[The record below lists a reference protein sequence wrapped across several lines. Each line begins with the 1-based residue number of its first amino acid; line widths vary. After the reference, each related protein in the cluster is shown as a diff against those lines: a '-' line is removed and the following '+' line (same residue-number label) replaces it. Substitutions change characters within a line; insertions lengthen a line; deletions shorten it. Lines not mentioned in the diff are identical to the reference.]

1 MQFQFFKVSP
11 KSYGGD
17 LNKGKRKGRRP
28 LDPKKPLHVVMRSTK
43 AIKRLSLLRHHHVIE
58 KILRKSAQRFH
69 ICIYNWANS
78 GNHLHLLIRGK
89 TRTEIQ
95 NFLRTVP
102 ALVAIAVTGAKK
114 GNPFKGRFWNQ
125 LVYSR
130 MLTSW
135 QREFKSVLRYIELNT
150 RETLGLVAKR
160 VRDTQAL
167 NSG

>member
-1 MQFQFFKVSP
+1 
-11 KSYGGD
+11 
-17 LNKGKRKGRRP
+17 
-28 LDPKKPLHVVMRSTK
+28 
-43 AIKRLSLLRHHHVIE
+43 
-58 KILRKSAQRFH
+58 
-69 ICIYNWANS
+69 
-78 GNHLHLLIRGK
+78 LHLLIRGK

-102 ALVAIAVTGAKK
+102 ALVAIAVTGTKK